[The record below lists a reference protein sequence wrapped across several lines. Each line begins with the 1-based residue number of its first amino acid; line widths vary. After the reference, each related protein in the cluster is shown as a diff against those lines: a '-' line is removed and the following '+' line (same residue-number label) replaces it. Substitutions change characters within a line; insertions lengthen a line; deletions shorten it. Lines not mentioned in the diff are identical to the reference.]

1 MALTSSDTLVYTPR
15 RRRSP
20 PRVAVRRRADD
31 AAFRRQGARRLPEH
45 EQELDLRH
53 RHEHVDAERLEGLQ
67 RPQRRG
73 ELGPP
78 ARPARDD
85 LHLCIIVSTPM
96 KAETGVTASG
106 ERSRIW

>member
-20 PRVAVRRRADD
+20 RVAVRRRADD
-31 AAFRRQGARRLPEH
+31 AAFRRQGVRRLEH

-78 ARPARDD
+78 ARRARDD

-106 ERSRIW
+106 ERSR